1 MPTFTCSCCHR
12 SLPVNPRSHD
22 QRFCGQPLCQQA
34 RKTQWQRAKL
44 TSDPAYLQNQR
55 EACPCQTWRENH
67 QDYWRQRRLK
77 RSLSEATRDG
87 PKNMA
92 SQDVNMDTLAGHA
105 NQQCFLDISKE
116 YMIFPL
122 PIGQGHVDGMSVNMD
137 GLRVKFSSITAT

>member
-1 MPTFTCSCCHR
+1 
-12 SLPVNPRSHD
+12 
-22 QRFCGQPLCQQA
+22 
-34 RKTQWQRAKL
+34 
-44 TSDPAYLQNQR
+44 LQNQR
-55 EACPCQTWRENH
+55 EACQTWRENH

-137 GLRVKFSSITAT
+137 GLRVKFSSITAYCRRSGIQQFRPVKKPAGARCGRTSAESPSPWDEPG